1 MRWWKRFLGRKEQ
14 VAVEQKQKQQ
24 HVCDS
29 CAHYMV
35 RFEGPDF
42 ECAKRIGRPTNTC
55 KRYKNFQPEREVE
68 NANS

>member
-42 ECAKRIGRPTNTC
+42 ECAKRLRKPINTC
-55 KRYKNFQPEREVE
+55 KRYNNSQLRREVE

>member
-1 MRWWKRFLGRKEQ
+1 MQWWKRFLGRKEQ

-35 RFEGPDF
+35 RFEGPDYL
-42 ECAKRIGRPTNTC
+42 CALRICKPTTSC
-55 KRYKNFQPEREVE
+55 KKYK
-68 NANS
+68 